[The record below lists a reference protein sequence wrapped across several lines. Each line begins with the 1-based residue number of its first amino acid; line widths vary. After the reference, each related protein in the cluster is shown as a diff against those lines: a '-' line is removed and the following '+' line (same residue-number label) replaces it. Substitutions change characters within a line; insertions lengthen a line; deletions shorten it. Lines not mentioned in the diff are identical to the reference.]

1 MSALYSLR
9 LCSLHVIGIVPLP
22 ARTLISAKALGVA
35 WKAALAG
42 SAQPF
47 TIHVVNEQGESLW
60 QI

>member
-1 MSALYSLR
+1 MNALYSLR
-9 LCSLHVIGIVPLP
+9 LQSLHVIGVVPLP
-22 ARTLISAKALGVA
+22 SRTLIAAKALGLA

-47 TIHVVNEQGESLW
+47 TIHVVNERGESLW